1 MWLTFILAAAT
12 SPSAGSPIGQE
23 GVEYRTCIEREAKR
37 MSKSKE
43 TAPTV
48 ATAAIEG
55 CKERQEALAIAMM
68 ANSFVDHPDWAIA
81 YREQTIARALEIFE
95 ERARNRAIFVV
106 TNARAK

>member
-1 MWLTFILAAAT
+1 MWLTLILAAAT
-12 SPSAGSPIGQE
+12 SPSAGNPIGQE

-55 CKERQEALAIAMM
+55 CKERRETLEIAMM
-68 ANSFVDHPDWAIA
+68 ANLYVDHPDWAIA
-81 YREQTIARALEIFE
+81 RREQTIASALEIFD
-95 ERARNRAIFVV
+95 RRVRNRAIFIV